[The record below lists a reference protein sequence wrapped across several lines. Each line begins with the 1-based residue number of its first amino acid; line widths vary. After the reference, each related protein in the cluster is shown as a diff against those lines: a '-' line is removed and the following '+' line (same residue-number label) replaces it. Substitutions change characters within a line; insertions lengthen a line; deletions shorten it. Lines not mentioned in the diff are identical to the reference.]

1 MCVKSTE
8 QELEL
13 QLVESTLQ
21 GSLSEKIPKT
31 HFGIKYQISINTF

>member
-13 QLVESTLQ
+13 QLVISTLQ
-21 GSLSEKIPKT
+21 GSLCEKIPKAQ
-31 HFGIKYQISINTF
+31 FGIKY

>member
-21 GSLSEKIPKT
+21 GSLSEKIPNAQ
-31 HFGIKYQISINTF
+31 FGIKY

>member
-21 GSLSEKIPKT
+21 GSLSEKS
-31 HFGIKYQISINTF
+31 SIWD

>member
-13 QLVESTLQ
+13 QMVESTLQ
-21 GSLSEKIPKT
+21 GSLSEKIPKA
-31 HFGIKYQISINTF
+31 HLGIKY

>member
-1 MCVKSTE
+1 MFVKSTE

-21 GSLSEKIPKT
+21 GSLSEKIPKVY
-31 HFGIKYQISINTF
+31 FGIKY